1 LGRELRVTS
10 EGLRALADRCE
21 TLAGE
26 LTSTTPPASATTFN
40 QASAA
45 AVGTCDGRIAAAGA
59 ALAVWMSTTAGTL
72 TTAASAYERQDTESA
87 GELDTKLI

>member
-21 TLAGE
+21 TLAGK
-26 LTSTTPPASATTFN
+26 LASSTAPASATTFN
-40 QASAA
+40 QPSAA
-45 AVGTCDGRIAAAGA
+45 AVGTCDGRIGAAGV
-59 ALAVWMSTTAGTL
+59 ALAVWMSATAGTL

-87 GELDTKLI
+87 GELDTKVI